1 MGEEG
6 SGRSCGITRGLQK
19 LKQQAMA
26 YYQENDVPRRLEE
39 LLNST
44 FYLQPADVYGHLV
57 GTCGQLPSFPLPSG
71 PAHAAAARCACAV
84 ESRLRAAGARRSVT
98 RAGRMRRGKPG
109 RVAPEDRN

>member
-57 GTCGQLPSFPLPSG
+57 GTCGQLPFFPLPSG
-71 PAHAAAARCACAV
+71 PAHAAAARCACVV

-109 RVAPEDRN
+109 RVAPGDRN